1 MMMPLASLP
10 VLHYV
15 SPPPI
20 LRGKKKNGLKPD
32 ANVGVTPHVQFFS
45 HDVINKDEAKDDDLD
60 NDEFLVPSEEE
71 EEEEDGP
78 PKTCKH
84 RSPPKSDE
92 NSHTRS
98 FTSAH
103 RRTTRSGK
111 SATTSNQGTG
121 TKQNRKKRTPPQI
134 DDTQGSAKK
143 KKESSG
149 GSAHRRMT
157 RSGKSATTSNQ
168 GTGTKQNRKNR
179 PPPQIDDTQGS
190 AKKKKKS
197 SGGSGPRRL
206 VSSHPA
212 TQAQVKCE
220 TSERVLYSALN
231 RFVKAQSIL
240 TPSSEK
246 YRKKFEKVQAIAI
259 VIDEMVQEPN
269 LVQDDIYSREIPQV
283 NFIAPNNMTQDNLGR
298 LLVRYGNALQGLNAD
313 VGFEVF
319 FTNSG
324 KKQSATEVLDNL
336 YGADANLE
344 QKYGPKSKK
353 KPKAGTPAA
362 KKVSKIQNLKKRP
375 SPKAKAK
382 SPAKKKVAVAKKK
395 TLEVESEEL
404 TDWDEDS
411 WSELDSSDAEMAH
424 PSAPA
429 PVAKRATR
437 VRAKKATTYN
447 YEEDDDDSFI
457 DDSSID

>member
-1 MMMPLASLP
+1 MFDDDA
-10 VLHYV
+10 V
-15 SPPPI
+15 SI
-20 LRGKKKNGLKPD
+20 FTSIALRLTTTNLKGKKKNGLKPD

-45 HDVINKDEAKDDDLD
+45 HDVINKDEAKDDDSD

-103 RRTTRSGK
+103 RRT
-111 SATTSNQGTG
+111 
-121 TKQNRKKRTPPQI
+121 
-134 DDTQGSAKK
+134 
-143 KKESSG
+143 
-149 GSAHRRMT
+149 T